1 MKKTPSCFRV
11 AQGEPE
17 NEFPSQIGSRCR
29 LRRSEMKLSR
39 SKVAEMIGVSLS
51 TLQAWENQER
61 EPTASDILKLA
72 SVLRVDVSWLLTG
85 QATIKTKDTN
95 TNKDVDSHNESLLNE
110 MLSILRRTNSHDKEV
125 LINSFYDIGIKGIL
139 SKLQQPDDQRSQPER
154 EYTREEQEAM
164 IMALPVRESLKTA
177 FARGVAVG
185 EAADREILRI
195 LESHERGVS
204 PGSVS
209 DATETPDPSLK
220 QKAG

>member
-177 FARGVAVG
+177 FARGVAAG

>member
-177 FARGVAVG
+177 FARGVTAG

-209 DATETPDPSLK
+209 DAKETPDPSLK

>member
-154 EYTREEQEAM
+154 EYTKEEQEAM

-177 FARGVAVG
+177 FARGVAAG

-209 DATETPDPSLK
+209 DAKETPDPSLK

>member
-209 DATETPDPSLK
+209 DATETPD
-220 QKAG
+220 